1 MAFFSWLFGKKGEQK
16 QETIIETMDSNNPIR
31 FRPELVEKLIK
42 DHREI
47 VVIYREINELFDKRD
62 YGQIGVKVNEFKRK
76 LQGHVIVENV
86 QFYTYLENKLRND
99 STNLEFIR
107 DVRKGMNGIARAV
120 VQFARKYE
128 KVGFSDQVIEE
139 FAKDLAEIGDVL
151 TQRVEMEES
160 QLYSLYEQ

>member
-1 MAFFSWLFGKKGEQK
+1 MSIFSWLFGKKDEVQ
-16 QETIIETMDSNNPIR
+16 QETIIEPTTGNNPIR
-31 FRPELVEKLIK
+31 FRPELVEKLIN

-47 VVIYREINELFDKRD
+47 VVIYSEMNDLFAKKD
-62 YGQIGVKVNEFKRK
+62 YGQIGLKVNEFKRK

-86 QFYTYLENKLRND
+86 QFYTYLENKLRHD
-99 STNLEFIR
+99 PTNLEFIR
-107 DVRKGMNGIARAV
+107 DVRKEMNGIAHAV

-128 KVGFSDQVIEE
+128 KVGFSAQVIEE
-139 FAKDLAEIGDVL
+139 FSKDLAGIGDVL

>member
-1 MAFFSWLFGKKGEQK
+1 MAIFSWLFGKKDEEK
-16 QETIIETMDSNNPIR
+16 QDAIVEPAVSDNPIR
-31 FRPELVEKLIK
+31 FRPELVEKLINE
-42 DHREI
+42 HREI
-47 VVIYREINELFDKRD
+47 VAIYREMKELFDTKD
-62 YGQIGVKVNEFKRK
+62 YGRIGIKVNEFKRK

-99 STNLEFIR
+99 PTNLEFIR
-107 DVRKGMNGIARAV
+107 DVRKEMNGIAHAV

-128 KVGFSDQVIEE
+128 KVGFNDKIVEE
-139 FAKDLAEIGDVL
+139 FAKDLEEIGDVL

>member
-1 MAFFSWLFGKKGEQK
+1 MAIFSWLFGKKNEVK
-16 QETIIETMDSNNPIR
+16 QETIVEPDVSNNPIR
-31 FRPELVEKLIK
+31 FRPELVEKLMN

-47 VVIYREINELFDKRD
+47 VVIYREVKDLFEKRD
-62 YGQIGVKVNEFKRK
+62 YSRIGAKVNEFKRK

-99 STNLEFIR
+99 PMNLEFIR
-107 DVRKGMNGIARAV
+107 DVRKEMNGIAHAV

-128 KVGFSDQVIEE
+128 KVGFSDQIIEE
-139 FAKDLAEIGDVL
+139 FTKDLEEIGDVL

-160 QLYSLYEQ
+160 QLYNLYEQ

>member
-1 MAFFSWLFGKKGEQK
+1 MAIFSWLFGKKDEEK
-16 QETIIETMDSNNPIR
+16 QDAIVEPAVSDNPIR
-31 FRPELVEKLIK
+31 FRPELVEKLINE
-42 DHREI
+42 HREI
-47 VVIYREINELFDKRD
+47 VVIYREMKDLFDTKD
-62 YGQIGVKVNEFKRK
+62 YGRIGTKVNEFKRK

-86 QFYTYLENKLRND
+86 QFYTYLENKLRD
-99 STNLEFIR
+99 DPTNLEFIR
-107 DVRKGMNGIARAV
+107 DVRKEMNGIAHAV

-139 FAKDLAEIGDVL
+139 FSKELAGIGDVL